1 MSIEFLKPRT
11 IMPKIK
17 IFQKVPLI
25 CPLSTTLSFC
35 VCVKGWQKFF
45 LDVER
50 HERDMP
56 NAVIYTLMLTSFP
69 FQRHT
74 VCELATPPFPC
85 LQSILVHICIHTLKK
100 QDGLQKKFPRPLS
113 LKWEKVMVS
122 HTQSLMLLKVCG
134 PLSIV
139 FRPWFNS
146 VLLYA
151 IDRQGQLYY
160 SGQKWAFWG
169 WIRWGHFFKKQ
180 LWPNYRSHKVPQG
193 IKWKLR
199 ILSFQWYP
207 MSILG
212 SSSLDTT
219 ALQSWAFFQKI

>member
-1 MSIEFLKPRT
+1 MKKSVKNPRT
-11 IMPKIK
+11 
-17 IFQKVPLI
+17 
-25 CPLSTTLSFC
+25 
-35 VCVKGWQKFF
+35 
-45 LDVER
+45 
-50 HERDMP
+50 
-56 NAVIYTLMLTSFP
+56 
-69 FQRHT
+69 
-74 VCELATPPFPC
+74 
-85 LQSILVHICIHTLKK
+85 SILVPYGMPYTRLYGWYQEFARIAQCPGREASLQQALALPQEVRSRREALPTSTLDPLELHFK
-100 QDGLQKKFPRPLS
+100 QY
-113 LKWEKVMVS
+113 
-122 HTQSLMLLKVCG
+122 
-134 PLSIV
+134 
-139 FRPWFNS
+139 N
-146 VLLYA
+146 
-151 IDRQGQLYY
+151 QGQLYY